1 MGKNIF
7 CLLLCII
14 TSSMLWAQTLTPKAI
29 STSGGSSSVAGG
41 TVSWSIGET
50 NIATLTSGT
59 TVLSQGIQQPEVDIL
74 TGSIT
79 GTAFCAGVAVSVPF
93 TASGYYGSGNVFTAQ
108 LSDGSGNFAS
118 PVNIGTLT
126 STVSG
131 TVSATIPANTASG
144 SGYRIRV
151 TANLPNYTGLD
162 NGADI
167 TVRPQFTTGEITTT
181 GETICYNAS
190 PAAAIG
196 NATDASGGDLS
207 ITYSWRSSAD
217 SYATAISGAIASTY
231 TPAGP
236 LTSSTSYRRYAKDN
250 TCHTTPTVATGTW
263 TVTIRPQ
270 FTTGAIE
277 TTGETICYNDN
288 PAEIGNTTFASGG
301 NASISYQWQKS
312 TTSSS
317 AGFSNID
324 LATSASYDPPTGLTV
339 STWYRRQAKDGTCNT
354 TFTTSLGVWK
364 VTVNSPTPIL
374 TGDTTVTQG
383 QVVTYSTPNISGNS
397 YTWNAS
403 HGNPEICFPY
413 RNCLT
418 LTWDFPCGIIN
429 PGYVKVTETNLTTG
443 CSTTVTKW
451 ITIVQ

>member
-1 MGKNIF
+1 MKKTVLILMF
-7 CLLLCII
+7 FLLYAGVH
-14 TSSMLWAQTLTPKAI
+14 SQTLSPRLIA
-29 STSGGSSSVAGG
+29 SAGGSSSVSGG
-41 TVSWSIGET
+41 TVSWTMGET
-50 NIATLTSGT
+50 NIATFISGT
-59 TVLSQGIQQPEVDIL
+59 TILSQGIQQPEVDIL

-93 TASGYYGSGNVFTAQ
+93 TAIGYYGGSNVFTAQ
-108 LSDGSGNFAS
+108 LSDGSGSFAS
-118 PVNIGTLT
+118 PVNNGTLT

-144 SGYRIRV
+144 TGYRIRV

-277 TTGETICYNDN
+277 TTGEIICYNDN
-288 PAEIGNTTFASGG
+288 PAEIGNTTVASGG
-301 NASISYQWQKS
+301 NASITYQWQKS